1 MGEFSIW
8 HWLVLLI
15 FGGIGYAVYRSANPK
30 PTKPIYSQTVA
41 PRDDGSS
48 NDQAPTND
56 ELYERVADELRQN
69 SLRQGLWAKAFAE
82 ADGDKAKAQAAYIRY
97 RVAELQQLAPASD
110 ISTAQQNSEN
120 TTKSTQ
126 GFSIPLT
133 NPGQV
138 RPWVRYWARMFDV
151 YSFSLVGG
159 VILAFI
165 APEFLEKQ
173 NEYALGMMLVFAWV
187 FVEALLLSS
196 FQTTPGKWL
205 FKTNIALTSASPI
218 NFSQALARSF
228 KVWWRGFG
236 TGFPIAA
243 MITMIIAHRR
253 LTRNGITSWDKDDG
267 FLIAHETIGV
277 PRVLAAIAFFFVFL
291 VVAAI
296 GNSAN
301 A

>member
-1 MGEFSIW
+1 MFCSKCGEPAVQDAKFCAKCGVS
-8 HWLVLLI
+8 LLP
-15 FGGIGYAVYRSANPK
+15 SAPPTAQPEPK
-30 PTKPIYSQTVA
+30 PIAEIVPA
-41 PRDDGSS
+41 PS
-48 NDQAPTND
+48 
-56 ELYERVADELRQN
+56 
-69 SLRQGLWAKAFAE
+69 
-82 ADGDKAKAQAAYIRY
+82 
-97 RVAELQQLAPASD
+97 
-110 ISTAQQNSEN
+110 
-120 TTKSTQ
+120 
-126 GFSIPLT
+126 
-133 NPGQV
+133 QV

-159 VILAFI
+159 VILAVI
-165 APEFLEKQ
+165 APQFLEKQ

-205 FKTNIALTSASPI
+205 FKTKIALTSGSPI

-236 TGFPIAA
+236 TGFPIAT
-243 MITMIIAHRR
+243 MITMIIAHGR

-267 FLIAHETIGV
+267 FSVAHETIGV
-277 PRVLAAIAFFFVFL
+277 PRVLAAIAFFFIFLL
-291 VVAAI
+291 VVAI

>member
-1 MGEFSIW
+1 MFCSKCGEPAVQDAKFCAKCGVS
-8 HWLVLLI
+8 LLP
-15 FGGIGYAVYRSANPK
+15 SAPPTAQPEPK
-30 PTKPIYSQTVA
+30 PAAEIVPA
-41 PRDDGSS
+41 PS
-48 NDQAPTND
+48 
-56 ELYERVADELRQN
+56 
-69 SLRQGLWAKAFAE
+69 
-82 ADGDKAKAQAAYIRY
+82 
-97 RVAELQQLAPASD
+97 
-110 ISTAQQNSEN
+110 
-120 TTKSTQ
+120 
-126 GFSIPLT
+126 
-133 NPGQV
+133 QV

-159 VILAFI
+159 VILAVI
-165 APEFLEKQ
+165 APQFLEKQ

-205 FKTNIALTSASPI
+205 FKTKIALTSGSPI

-236 TGFPIAA
+236 TGFPIAT
-243 MITMIIAHRR
+243 MITMIIAHGR

-267 FLIAHETIGV
+267 FSVAHETIGV
-277 PRVLAAIAFFFVFL
+277 PRVLAAIAFFFIFL
-291 VVAAI
+291 VVVAI

>member
-1 MGEFSIW
+1 MFCSKCGEPAVQDAKFCAKCGVS
-8 HWLVLLI
+8 LLP
-15 FGGIGYAVYRSANPK
+15 SAPPTAKPEPK
-30 PTKPIYSQTVA
+30 PIAEIVPA
-41 PRDDGSS
+41 PS
-48 NDQAPTND
+48 
-56 ELYERVADELRQN
+56 
-69 SLRQGLWAKAFAE
+69 
-82 ADGDKAKAQAAYIRY
+82 
-97 RVAELQQLAPASD
+97 
-110 ISTAQQNSEN
+110 
-120 TTKSTQ
+120 
-126 GFSIPLT
+126 
-133 NPGQV
+133 QV

-159 VILAFI
+159 VILAVI
-165 APEFLEKQ
+165 APQFLEKQ

-205 FKTNIALTSASPI
+205 FKTKIALTSGSPI

-236 TGFPIAA
+236 TGFPIAT
-243 MITMIIAHRR
+243 MITMIIAHGR

-267 FLIAHETIGV
+267 FSVAHETIGV
-277 PRVLAAIAFFFVFL
+277 PRVLAAIAFFFIFLL
-291 VVAAI
+291 VVAI

>member
-1 MGEFSIW
+1 MFCSKCGEPAVQDAKFCAKCGVS
-8 HWLVLLI
+8 LLP
-15 FGGIGYAVYRSANPK
+15 SAPPTAQPEPK
-30 PTKPIYSQTVA
+30 PAAEIVPA
-41 PRDDGSS
+41 PS
-48 NDQAPTND
+48 
-56 ELYERVADELRQN
+56 
-69 SLRQGLWAKAFAE
+69 
-82 ADGDKAKAQAAYIRY
+82 
-97 RVAELQQLAPASD
+97 
-110 ISTAQQNSEN
+110 
-120 TTKSTQ
+120 
-126 GFSIPLT
+126 
-133 NPGQV
+133 QV

-159 VILAFI
+159 VILAVI
-165 APEFLEKQ
+165 APQFLEKQ

-205 FKTNIALTSASPI
+205 FKTKIALTSGSPI

-236 TGFPIAA
+236 TGFPIAT
-243 MITMIIAHRR
+243 MITMIIAHGR

-267 FLIAHETIGV
+267 FSVAHETIDV
-277 PRVLAAIAFFFVFL
+277 PRVLAAIAFFFIFL
-291 VVAAI
+291 VVVAI

>member
-1 MGEFSIW
+1 MFCSKCGEPTVQDAKFCAKCGVS
-8 HWLVLLI
+8 LLP
-15 FGGIGYAVYRSANPK
+15 SAPPTAQPEPK
-30 PTKPIYSQTVA
+30 PAAEIVPA
-41 PRDDGSS
+41 PS
-48 NDQAPTND
+48 
-56 ELYERVADELRQN
+56 
-69 SLRQGLWAKAFAE
+69 
-82 ADGDKAKAQAAYIRY
+82 
-97 RVAELQQLAPASD
+97 
-110 ISTAQQNSEN
+110 
-120 TTKSTQ
+120 
-126 GFSIPLT
+126 
-133 NPGQV
+133 QV

-159 VILAFI
+159 VILAVI
-165 APEFLEKQ
+165 APQFLEKQ

-205 FKTNIALTSASPI
+205 FKTKIALTSGSPI

-236 TGFPIAA
+236 TGFPIAT
-243 MITMIIAHRR
+243 MITMIIAHGR

-267 FLIAHETIGV
+267 FSVAHETIGV
-277 PRVLAAIAFFFVFL
+277 PRVLAAIAFFFIFL
-291 VVAAI
+291 VVVAI

>member
-1 MGEFSIW
+1 MFCSKCGEPAVQDAKFCAKCGVS
-8 HWLVLLI
+8 LLP
-15 FGGIGYAVYRSANPK
+15 SAPPTAQPEPK
-30 PTKPIYSQTVA
+30 PIAEIVPA
-41 PRDDGSS
+41 PS
-48 NDQAPTND
+48 
-56 ELYERVADELRQN
+56 
-69 SLRQGLWAKAFAE
+69 
-82 ADGDKAKAQAAYIRY
+82 
-97 RVAELQQLAPASD
+97 
-110 ISTAQQNSEN
+110 
-120 TTKSTQ
+120 
-126 GFSIPLT
+126 
-133 NPGQV
+133 QV

-159 VILAFI
+159 VILAVI
-165 APEFLEKQ
+165 APQFLEKQ

-205 FKTNIALTSASPI
+205 FKTKIALTSGSPI

-236 TGFPIAA
+236 TGFPIAT
-243 MITMIIAHRR
+243 MITMIIAHGR

-267 FLIAHETIGV
+267 FSVAHETIGV
-277 PRVLAAIAFFFVFL
+277 PRVLAAIAFFFIFL
-291 VVAAI
+291 VVVAI

>member
-1 MGEFSIW
+1 MFCSKCGEPAVQDAKFCAKCGVS
-8 HWLVLLI
+8 LL
-15 FGGIGYAVYRSANPK
+15 P
-30 PTKPIYSQTVA
+30 PTPPITQPESKPITDVVSA
-41 PRDDGSS
+41 P
-48 NDQAPTND
+48 NQ
-56 ELYERVADELRQN
+56 
-69 SLRQGLWAKAFAE
+69 
-82 ADGDKAKAQAAYIRY
+82 I
-97 RVAELQQLAPASD
+97 
-110 ISTAQQNSEN
+110 
-120 TTKSTQ
+120 
-126 GFSIPLT
+126 
-133 NPGQV
+133 

-165 APEFLEKQ
+165 APQFLERQ

-205 FKTNIALTSASPI
+205 FKSSIALTSGAPI

-236 TGFPIAA
+236 TGFPIAT
-243 MITMIIAHRR
+243 MITMIIAHGR

-267 FLIAHETIGV
+267 FSVAHETIGV
-277 PRVLAAIAFFFVFL
+277 PRVLAAIAFFLVFL
-291 VVAAI
+291 VFVAI

>member
-1 MGEFSIW
+1 
-8 HWLVLLI
+8 
-15 FGGIGYAVYRSANPK
+15 
-30 PTKPIYSQTVA
+30 
-41 PRDDGSS
+41 
-48 NDQAPTND
+48 
-56 ELYERVADELRQN
+56 
-69 SLRQGLWAKAFAE
+69 
-82 ADGDKAKAQAAYIRY
+82 
-97 RVAELQQLAPASD
+97 
-110 ISTAQQNSEN
+110 
-120 TTKSTQ
+120 
-126 GFSIPLT
+126 
-133 NPGQV
+133 
-138 RPWVRYWARMFDV
+138 MFDV

-165 APEFLEKQ
+165 APEFLAKQ
-173 NEYALGMMLVFAWV
+173 NEYALGMLLVFAWV